1 MMFKPH
7 TDVGIFH
14 VKRRFRGHQLHLHGV
29 RPDGM
34 GMELID
40 FFFSPTTWGN
50 IGTYTIYIYSY
61 MYIINNM
68 TQTHNIVSYSK
79 NVKKNPR
86 WFIVQKWGIL
96 SERD

>member
-40 FFFSPTTWGN
+40 VFFHPQHGE
-50 IGTYTIYIYSY
+50 ILAHIQYIYSY